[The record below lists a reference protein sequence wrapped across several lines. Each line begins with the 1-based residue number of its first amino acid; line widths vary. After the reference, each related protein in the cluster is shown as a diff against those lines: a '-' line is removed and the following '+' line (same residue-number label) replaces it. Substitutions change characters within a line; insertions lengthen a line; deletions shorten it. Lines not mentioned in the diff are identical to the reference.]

1 MATASM
7 VCSQSPTKYVLCC
20 VWPGDL
26 KLLTNG
32 LQASSLLIEKKEG
45 SSLLEIVRPFLATPQ
60 VDTAGRTSLG
70 SLCYGALN
78 QIVVGADQGAGPI
91 SFAKM

>member
-1 MATASM
+1 M
-7 VCSQSPTKYVLCC
+7 
-20 VWPGDL
+20 
-26 KLLTNG
+26 LTNV

-45 SSLLEIVRPFLATPQ
+45 SSLEIVRPFLATPQ

-91 SFAKM
+91 SYAKM